1 VDTDNA
7 LQQHRWSLVYGLV
20 AVLLWSTMA
29 TAFKWSLNYNT
40 PLQLIALAS
49 VVSWLFFLVA
59 LGITGELKILKSTSS
74 GEITRSLLFG
84 LLNPGIYYLV
94 LFEAYDRLP
103 AQDAMAINYTWG
115 LTLPLISALF
125 TRQWPSGRAL
135 ALALLSY
142 LGILVI
148 ATDGRLMALEFEHP
162 MGVGLALLSTV
173 LWGLAWSLNSLQKL
187 EAIPA
192 LFLNFTAAIPVL
204 WIVMWLDGSM
214 ASLTWQS
221 LAAGVYVGLFEMG
234 IAFLLWLNALRM
246 TQNTLQLSSLIFLA
260 PVISLL
266 LIATVLGEAIS
277 VATLIGLGLI
287 LVGLAAQQ
295 LRSDAN

>member
-1 VDTDNA
+1 
-7 LQQHRWSLVYGLV
+7 
-20 AVLLWSTMA
+20 MA
-29 TAFKWSLNYNT
+29 TAFKWSLNYTT

-192 LFLNFTAAIPVL
+192 LFMNFTAAIPVL

-266 LIATVLGEAIS
+266 LITTVLGEAIS

>member
-1 VDTDNA
+1 
-7 LQQHRWSLVYGLV
+7 
-20 AVLLWSTMA
+20 MA
-29 TAFKWSLNYNT
+29 TAFKWSLNYTT

-148 ATDGRLMALEFEHP
+148 ATDGRLMTLEFEHP

-266 LIATVLGEAIS
+266 LITTVLGEAIS

>member
-1 VDTDNA
+1 MDTDNA

-29 TAFKWSLNYNT
+29 TAFKWSLNYTT

-266 LIATVLGEAIS
+266 LITTVLGEAIS

>member
-1 VDTDNA
+1 MDTDNA
-7 LQQHRWSLVYGLV
+7 SRQHRWSLVYGLV

-29 TAFKWSLNYNT
+29 TAFKWSLNYTT

-148 ATDGRLMALEFEHP
+148 ATDGRLMTLEFEHP

-204 WIVMWLDGSM
+204 WIVIWLDGSM

-266 LIATVLGEAIS
+266 LITTVLGEAIS

>member
-7 LQQHRWSLVYGLV
+7 SRQHRWSLVYGLL

-29 TAFKWSLNYNT
+29 TAFKWSLNYTT
-40 PLQLIALAS
+40 PLQLIAIAS

-59 LGITGELKILKSTSS
+59 LGITGELKILKSTSP

-125 TRQWPSGRAL
+125 TRQWPSRQAL

-142 LGILVI
+142 LGILII
-148 ATDGRLMALEFEHP
+148 ATDGQLMALEFEHP

-204 WIVMWLDGSM
+204 WVFIWREGSM

-266 LIATVLGEAIS
+266 LITTVLGETIS
-277 VATLIGLGLI
+277 IATLIGLGLI

>member
-1 VDTDNA
+1 MDTDNA

-29 TAFKWSLNYNT
+29 TAFKWSLNYTT

-74 GEITRSLLFG
+74 GEISRSLLFG

-221 LAAGVYVGLFEMG
+221 LAAGIYVGLFEMG

-246 TQNTLQLSSLIFLA
+246 TKNTLQLSSLIFLA

-266 LIATVLGEAIS
+266 LITTVLGEAIS

>member
-1 VDTDNA
+1 VEPDNA
-7 LQQHRWSLVYGLV
+7 TRQHRWSLVYGLM
-20 AVLLWSTMA
+20 AVFLWSTMA
-29 TAFKWSLNYNT
+29 TAFKWSLSYT
-40 PLQLIALAS
+40 SPLQLIAMAS

-59 LGITGELKILKSTSS
+59 LGITGELKILKSTPP
-74 GEITRSLLFG
+74 GEIARSLLFG

-148 ATDGRLMALEFEHP
+148 ATDGQLIALEFQYP
-162 MGVGLALLSTV
+162 MGVGLALVSTL

-192 LFLNFTAAIPVL
+192 LFLNFTAAMPML
-204 WIVMWLDGSM
+204 WVAMWLDGSM
-214 ASLTWQS
+214 TSLTWQS
-221 LAAGVYVGLFEMG
+221 LIAGVYVGLFEMG
-234 IAFLLWLNALRM
+234 IAFLLWLSALRM
-246 TQNTLQLSSLIFLA
+246 TKNTLQLSSLIFLA
-260 PVISLL
+260 PVISLF
-266 LIATVLGEAIS
+266 LIATVLRETIS
-277 VATLIGLGLI
+277 IATLIGLGLI
-287 LVGLAAQQ
+287 LIGFSAQQ
-295 LRSDAN
+295 MRSDTN

>member
-1 VDTDNA
+1 
-7 LQQHRWSLVYGLV
+7 
-20 AVLLWSTMA
+20 MA
-29 TAFKWSLNYNT
+29 TAFKWSLNYTT

-59 LGITGELKILKSTSS
+59 LGITGELKILKSTPSE
-74 GEITRSLLFG
+74 EIARSLLFG

-135 ALALLSY
+135 ALALFSY
-142 LGILVI
+142 LGILII
-148 ATDGRLMALEFEHP
+148 ATDGQLMALEFEYP

-187 EAIPA
+187 EAVPA

-204 WIVMWLDGSM
+204 WIFMWLDGSM
-214 ASLTWQS
+214 ASFAWQS
-221 LAAGVYVGLFEMG
+221 LTAGVYVGLFEMG
-234 IAFLLWLNALRM
+234 IAFLLWLHALRM

-260 PVISLL
+260 PVISLV
-266 LIATVLGEAIS
+266 LITTVLGEAIS
-277 VATLIGLGLI
+277 IATLIGLGLI

-295 LRSDAN
+295 MRTNAS

>member
-1 VDTDNA
+1 
-7 LQQHRWSLVYGLV
+7 
-20 AVLLWSTMA
+20 MA
-29 TAFKWSLNYNT
+29 TAFKWSLNYTT

-204 WIVMWLDGSM
+204 WIVIWLDGSM

-266 LIATVLGEAIS
+266 LITTVLGEAIS

>member
-1 VDTDNA
+1 METDNA
-7 LQQHRWSLVYGLV
+7 SRQHRWSLVYGLL

-29 TAFKWSLNYNT
+29 TAFKWSLNYTT

-266 LIATVLGEAIS
+266 LITTVLGEAIS

>member
-1 VDTDNA
+1 MDTDNA
-7 LQQHRWSLVYGLV
+7 SRQHRWSLVYGLV

-29 TAFKWSLNYNT
+29 TAFKWSLNYTT

-204 WIVMWLDGSM
+204 WIVIWLDGSM
-214 ASLTWQS
+214 TSLTWQS

-266 LIATVLGEAIS
+266 LITTVLGEAIS

>member
-1 VDTDNA
+1 
-7 LQQHRWSLVYGLV
+7 
-20 AVLLWSTMA
+20 MA
-29 TAFKWSLNYNT
+29 TAFKWSLNYTT

-59 LGITGELKILKSTSS
+59 LGITGELKILKSTPS
-74 GEITRSLLFG
+74 GEIARSLLFG

-125 TRQWPSGRAL
+125 TRQWPSRRAL

-142 LGILVI
+142 LGILII
-148 ATDGRLMALEFEHP
+148 ATDGELMALEFEHP

-204 WIVMWLDGSM
+204 WIVIWLDGSM

-266 LIATVLGEAIS
+266 LITTVLGEAIS

>member
-1 VDTDNA
+1 MDTDNA

-29 TAFKWSLNYNT
+29 TAFKWSLNYTT

-221 LAAGVYVGLFEMG
+221 LAAGIYVGLFEMG

-266 LIATVLGEAIS
+266 LITTVLGEAIS

>member
-1 VDTDNA
+1 
-7 LQQHRWSLVYGLV
+7 
-20 AVLLWSTMA
+20 MA
-29 TAFKWSLNYNT
+29 TAFKWSLNYTT
-40 PLQLIALAS
+40 PLQLFALAS

-59 LGITGELKILKSTSS
+59 LGVTGELKTLKSTSS

-148 ATDGRLMALEFEHP
+148 ATDGRLMTLEFEHP

-214 ASLTWQS
+214 VSLTWQS

-266 LIATVLGEAIS
+266 LITTVLGEAIS

>member
-29 TAFKWSLNYNT
+29 TAFKWSLNYTT

-221 LAAGVYVGLFEMG
+221 LAAGIYVGLFEMG

-266 LIATVLGEAIS
+266 LITTVLGEAIS

>member
-1 VDTDNA
+1 
-7 LQQHRWSLVYGLV
+7 
-20 AVLLWSTMA
+20 MA
-29 TAFKWSLNYNT
+29 TAFKWSLNYTT

-59 LGITGELKILKSTSS
+59 LGVTGELKTLKSTSS

-214 ASLTWQS
+214 VSLTWQS

-266 LIATVLGEAIS
+266 LITTVLGEAIS

-295 LRSDAN
+295 LCSDAN

>member
-1 VDTDNA
+1 
-7 LQQHRWSLVYGLV
+7 
-20 AVLLWSTMA
+20 MA
-29 TAFKWSLNYNT
+29 TAFKWSLNHTT

-59 LGITGELKILKSTSS
+59 LGITGELKVLKSTSP
-74 GEITRSLLFG
+74 GEISRSLLFG

-142 LGILVI
+142 LGILII
-148 ATDGRLMALEFEHP
+148 ATDGKLMALEFEHP

-204 WIVMWLDGSM
+204 WIFMWLDGSM

-266 LIATVLGEAIS
+266 LITTVLGEAIS

-295 LRSDAN
+295 LGSDAN

>member
-1 VDTDNA
+1 
-7 LQQHRWSLVYGLV
+7 
-20 AVLLWSTMA
+20 MA
-29 TAFKWSLNYNT
+29 TAFKWSLNYTT

-59 LGITGELKILKSTSS
+59 LGVTGELKTLKSTSS

-214 ASLTWQS
+214 VSLTWQS

-266 LIATVLGEAIS
+266 LITTVLGEAIS

>member
-1 VDTDNA
+1 
-7 LQQHRWSLVYGLV
+7 
-20 AVLLWSTMA
+20 MA
-29 TAFKWSLNYNT
+29 TAFKWSLNYTT

-266 LIATVLGEAIS
+266 LITTVLGEAIS

>member
-1 VDTDNA
+1 MDTDNA
-7 LQQHRWSLVYGLV
+7 LRQHRWSLVYGLL

-29 TAFKWSLNYNT
+29 TAFKWSLNYTT

-59 LGITGELKILKSTSS
+59 LGITGELKILKSTAR

-142 LGILVI
+142 LGILII
-148 ATDGRLMALEFEHP
+148 ATDGQLMALEFEHP

-187 EAIPA
+187 EATPA

-221 LAAGVYVGLFEMG
+221 LTAGVYVGLFEMG

-246 TQNTLQLSSLIFLA
+246 TQNTLKLSSLIFLA

-287 LVGLAAQQ
+287 LAGLAAQQ

>member
-1 VDTDNA
+1 MDTDNA
-7 LQQHRWSLVYGLV
+7 SRQHRWSLVYGLV

-29 TAFKWSLNYNT
+29 TAFKWSLNYTT

-148 ATDGRLMALEFEHP
+148 ATDGRLMTLEFEHP

-214 ASLTWQS
+214 VSLTWQS

-266 LIATVLGEAIS
+266 LITTVLGEAIS

>member
-1 VDTDNA
+1 M
-7 LQQHRWSLVYGLV
+7 QQHRWSLVYGLV

-29 TAFKWSLNYNT
+29 TAFKWSLNYTT

-192 LFLNFTAAIPVL
+192 LFMNFTAAIPVL

-266 LIATVLGEAIS
+266 LITTVLGEAIS

>member
-1 VDTDNA
+1 MDTDNA
-7 LQQHRWSLVYGLV
+7 LQQHRWSLVCGLV

-29 TAFKWSLNYNT
+29 TAFKWSLNYTT

-221 LAAGVYVGLFEMG
+221 LAAGIYVGLFEMG

-266 LIATVLGEAIS
+266 LITTVLGEAIS

>member
-1 VDTDNA
+1 VETDNA
-7 LQQHRWSLVYGLV
+7 SRQHRWSLVYGLL

-29 TAFKWSLNYNT
+29 TAFKWSLNYTT

-266 LIATVLGEAIS
+266 LITTVLGEAIS

>member
-1 VDTDNA
+1 MDTDNA
-7 LQQHRWSLVYGLV
+7 MQQHRWSLVYGLV

-29 TAFKWSLNYNT
+29 TAFKWSLNYTT

-266 LIATVLGEAIS
+266 LITTVLGEAIS

>member
-1 VDTDNA
+1 MR
-7 LQQHRWSLVYGLV
+7 QHRWSLVYGLM

-29 TAFKWSLNYNT
+29 TAFKWSLNYTT

-74 GEITRSLLFG
+74 EEIARSLLFG

-135 ALALLSY
+135 ALAFLSY
-142 LGILVI
+142 LGILII
-148 ATDGRLMALEFEHP
+148 ATDGQLMALEFEHP
-162 MGVGLALLSTV
+162 IGVGLALLSTV

-187 EAIPA
+187 NAIPA

-204 WIVMWLDGSM
+204 WIFMWLDGSM

-260 PVISLL
+260 PVISLV
-266 LIATVLGEAIS
+266 LITTVLGEAIS
-277 VATLIGLGLI
+277 IATLIGLGLI

>member
-1 VDTDNA
+1 MDTDNA

-29 TAFKWSLNYNT
+29 TAFKWSLNYTT

-192 LFLNFTAAIPVL
+192 LFMNFTTAIPVL

-266 LIATVLGEAIS
+266 LITTVLGEAIS